1 MAGQWL
7 ELLGPPHRRE
17 TLYGMARDD
26 GSDAASKV
34 LGKMPKHVWGC
45 SRKD

>member
-1 MAGQWL
+1 MAGQRL

-17 TLYGMARDD
+17 TLYGVARDD

-34 LGKMPKHVWGC
+34 FGKMPKHVWGC